1 MSMDDLSNIIAG
13 ISAGVAF
20 ISAIFTGF
28 MFYRYDKRLKEQEQ
42 KINDFQL
49 KEYAR
54 KEIESKKAS
63 LRAEVF
69 CINGEW
75 KIMIQNEGVA
85 PARNVRLLSPGLTPE
100 EGRIKIMNESILPY
114 PILNRNDRF
123 YLDLCLMEFHDIKPV
138 IQLFW
143 DDDCDVDRNIIQALC
158 LC

>member
-1 MSMDDLSNIIAG
+1 MDDLSNIIAG

-20 ISAIFTGF
+20 ISSIFTGF

-49 KEYAR
+49 KEYAQ

-69 CINGEW
+69 YINGEW
-75 KIMIQNEGVA
+75 KVMIQNVGIA
-85 PARNVRLLSPGLTPE
+85 SARNIRVLSSGLTTE
-100 EGRIKIMNESILPY
+100 AGQIKIMNEPVLPY

-123 YLDLCLMEFHDIKPV
+123 YLDLCLMENHSIKPV
-138 IQLFW
+138 VLLFW
-143 DDDCDVDRNIIQALC
+143 DDDYDINRSIEQVLC

>member
-1 MSMDDLSNIIAG
+1 MNDLSNIIAG
-13 ISAGVAF
+13 ISTGVAF

-49 KEYAR
+49 KEYAQ

-63 LRAEVF
+63 LRAEAF

-75 KIMIQNEGVA
+75 KVMIQNEGIA
-85 PARNVRLLSPGLTPE
+85 SARNIRLLSPDLTPE
-100 EGRIKIMNESILPY
+100 GGRIKIMNEPILPY
-114 PILNRNDRF
+114 PILNRNDRV
-123 YLDLCLMEFHDIKPV
+123 YLDLCLMEAHSIKPV
-138 IQLFW
+138 VNLFW
-143 DDDCDVDRNIIQALC
+143 DDDYASNRNLKQALC

>member
-1 MSMDDLSNIIAG
+1 MDDLSNIIAG

-49 KEYAR
+49 KEYAQ

-75 KIMIQNEGVA
+75 KVMIQNEGIA
-85 PARNVRLLSPGLTPE
+85 PARNVRLLSPDLTPE
-100 EGRIKIMNESILPY
+100 GGRIKIMNEPILPY
-114 PILNRNDRF
+114 PILNRNDRV
-123 YLDLCLMEFHDIKPV
+123 YLDLCLMEAHSIKPV
-138 IQLFW
+138 VNLFW
-143 DDDCDVDRNIIQALC
+143 DDDYDANRSLTQALC